1 MICFVCL
8 LLSSIFWT
16 IQPIFN
22 SRVKDHYAVKD
33 FSSMGQ
39 SLFIGFSMGLAG
51 TLFFIL
57 ATSYCESLS
66 KAVAYTYA
74 LPIVLSTIAS
84 IFLYNEVIGP
94 QKWLGI
100 VFILFGLYL
109 I

>member
-1 MICFVCL
+1 MICFLCL

-22 SRVKDHYAVKD
+22 SRVRDHYANQD
-33 FSSMGQ
+33 YSSMAQ
-39 SLFIGFSMGLAG
+39 SLFIGFTMGLAG
-51 TLFFIL
+51 AAFFIL
-57 ATSYCESLS
+57 ATSYCDSLS

-74 LPIVLSTIAS
+74 LPIVLSTVAS

-94 QKWLGI
+94 EKWFGI
-100 VFILFGLYL
+100 ILILIGLYL